1 MVWKAT
7 HEWEK
12 THLKGEDWQ
21 VIGEVK
27 HRKNGLP
34 MALLFNG
41 DDPRPWCVQFAG
53 SGHYFKTRAE
63 AEAWAEERLGRA

>member
-1 MVWKAT
+1 MIWKDT

-12 THLKGEDWQ
+12 THRKGEDCR

-27 HRKNGLP
+27 HRKTGLP

-41 DDPRPWCVQFAG
+41 DDPYPWSVQFAG

-63 AEAWAEERLGRA
+63 AEAWAKERLKKA